1 MGARVEGPYL
11 PGDIVTSLLPGN
23 LPHVMIVTDHAGQSE
38 PMVVHNIGAG
48 TQVEDRLIEFPI
60 NGHYRLTPAVLAKLR
75 AE

>member
-1 MGARVEGPYL
+1 MEGPYL